1 MSKGKKWTY
10 EEVYNYFKEHR
21 CELLTPKEE
30 YINIKQLLDFICSCN
45 NHDKVRFVKFKDRDQ
60 RCKLC
65 GKKKL
70 SNAKS
75 YTYEEVKI
83 FVENLGYELISK
95 DYKSSHKL
103 VLKDNDGYY
112 YTITYGNLLTGFK
125 PSKFHK
131 YNPYTIQNIKLWC
144 KLNNKPFELI
154 SKEYINN
161 NEKLKWQCLKSECLD
176 IFQANWRDI
185 HTGNGCGVC
194 QGLQITLS
202 NCLATKNPELAKEWH
217 ITLNG
222 NLTPY
227 DITSKSHS
235 PVWWQ
240 CGNDINHIWNTSP
253 ANRSNGSNGN
263 NTGCPICNESKGEK
277 ECKKIFDSRN
287 EYYIHQKEFEFLIG
301 LGGGNLS
308 YDFYLPQYNLL
319 VEYQGEFHD
328 GTAYQQTEEEFK
340 IQQEHDKRKKE
351 YAQINNI
358 KLLEIWYWD
367 FDRIEEILDRELN
380 KFV

>member
-1 MSKGKKWTY
+1 MA
-10 EEVYNYFKEHR
+10 YNI
-21 CELLTPKEE
+21 E
-30 YINIKQLLDFICSCN
+30 YVN
-45 NHDKVRFVKFKDRDQ
+45 
-60 RCKLC
+60 
-65 GKKKL
+65 
-70 SNAKS
+70 
-75 YTYEEVKI
+75 KI
-83 FVENLGYELISK
+83 ISELGYELISK
-95 DYKSSHKL
+95 EYISAISKL
-103 VLKDNDGYY
+103 ILKDKDGYFY
-112 YTITYGNLLTGFK
+112 YSQFTWIKKGIN
-125 PSKFHK
+125 PRKFHK
-131 YNPYTIQNIKLWC
+131 TNPYTIKNINLWC
-144 KLNNKPFELI
+144 KLNNKSFELVSDKYEGSDI
-154 SKEYINN
+154 
-161 NEKLKWQCLKSECLD
+161 KLQWKCLKQGCNE
-176 IFQANWRDI
+176 IFKCNWEAI
-185 HTGNGCGVC
+185 LSGQGCGICAGQQV
-194 QGLQITLS
+194 GLS
-202 NCLATKNPELAKEWH
+202 NCLATKNPDLAKEWH
-217 ITLNG
+217 PTLNG

-227 DITSKSHS
+227 DIASKSHL

-277 ECKKIFDSRN
+277 ECKKVFDSRN

-358 KLLEIWYWD
+358 NLLEIWYWD
-367 FDRIEEILDRELN
+367 FDRIEEILEKELS
-380 KFV
+380 KLI